1 MVGVTREASRA
12 TRSRRPAVGQ
22 TDGMSSTEHEVEETA
37 DSSDR
42 ESTSAETWLLL
53 VYRVPSDPTRLR
65 AAVWRRLK
73 SLGAV
78 YLQNSAAAL
87 PASDGA
93 ERALRR
99 LRREILEMDGSA
111 MLLSCSAV
119 VGGQDI
125 AALFQTARDSE
136 YEEILD
142 KCRDFHTGLEKEYTA
157 NHFTYG
163 ELEENE
169 VELVKLRAW
178 FAKVQARDVYAAP
191 KGDAALQALKAC
203 EAALETYA
211 ARVYLEEDEGG

>member
-1 MVGVTREASRA
+1 MGA
-12 TRSRRPAVGQ
+12 
-22 TDGMSSTEHEVEETA
+22 TEHEVGDTA
-37 DSSDR
+37 ESSGPD
-42 ESTSAETWLLL
+42 STSADAWLLL
-53 VYRVPSDPTRLR
+53 VYRIPSDPTRLR

-87 PASDGA
+87 PASDSA

-111 MLLSCSAV
+111 MLLTCSALV
-119 VGGQDI
+119 DGQDI
-125 AALFQTARDSE
+125 VALFQTARDSE

-142 KCRDFHTGLEKEYTA
+142 KCRDFHAGLEKEYVA

-169 VELVKLRAW
+169 VELVKLRNW
-178 FAKVQARDVYAAP
+178 FAKVRARDVYAAP
-191 KGDAALQALKAC
+191 QRDAALQALDAC
-203 EAALETYA
+203 ETALETYA
-211 ARVYLEEDEGG
+211 TRVYAEQDEGG